1 MKKIFKKNQVI
12 ITALAI
18 MIAVAGYINY
28 SDTHLG
34 MDKTPQKTSAT
45 SQDEAKETAGTDGIV
60 EEIDSLDYDLTDES
74 ALLEENQAAGESKQ
88 EEKTDEEKSGETSAS
103 AETPGEA
110 VLTGASTFAAQA
122 KLNREQVR
130 SANKETLMGI
140 INNENIGEDKKQE
153 AIASMVEMTDLAE
166 QEEAAELLLEAKGF
180 ANVVVNLTNESADII
195 VPQEYMADDKRA
207 QIEDIVKR
215 KTSVP
220 IENIVITP
228 LEAESSDGE

>member
-34 MDKTPQKTSAT
+34 MDKTLQKTSTT
-45 SQDEAKETAGTDGIV
+45 SKDEAKETAGTDGIV

-74 ALLEENQAAGESKQ
+74 ALLEENQAADEK
-88 EEKTDEEKSGETSAS
+88 EKTDEEADKKESAS
-103 AETPGEA
+103 ASADTPGEA
-110 VLTGASTFAAQA
+110 VLTGASAFAAQA
-122 KLNREQVR
+122 KLDREQVR

-166 QEEAAELLLEAKGF
+166 QEEATELLLEAKGF
-180 ANVVVNLTNESADII
+180 ANVVVNLTNEAADII

-207 QIEDIVKR
+207 QIEEIVKR

-220 IENIVITP
+220 IESIVITP

>member
-34 MDKTPQKTSAT
+34 MDKTLQKASTTSK
-45 SQDEAKETAGTDGIV
+45 DEAKETAGTDGIV

-74 ALLEENQAAGESKQ
+74 ALLEENQAADEK
-88 EEKTDEEKSGETSAS
+88 EKTDEETDKKESAS
-103 AETPGEA
+103 ASADTPGEA

-122 KLNREQVR
+122 KLDREQVR

-166 QEEAAELLLEAKGF
+166 QEEATELLLEAKGF
-180 ANVVVNLTNESADII
+180 ANVVVNLTNEAADII

-207 QIEDIVKR
+207 QIEEIVKR